1 MVKPTQTHVSKYL
14 VDKDCL
20 IEEGSTGKVFMAQN
34 KFTQEF
40 VAIKSVDLHLASFD
54 NAFTNETKILSKTK
68 NLESVINMKEC
79 FIYQNRGY
87 IVMDL
92 MTEDLFNRSESLES
106 MDDIKYIFLQVCQAV
121 QDLHNMHIS
130 HLDLK
135 PENILLSIDDSIKLC
150 DFGSSVMWNIDDTC
164 NKVIGSE
171 YYIAPEILRG
181 GSYSSTK
188 ADIWSLG
195 VILYLLVTGNF
206 PYGGNSEFDIHSNY
220 LKGNTNLESSKGYID
235 EDCYELLS
243 KMLSKDPESRPS
255 IKKVLQDKFFCISN
269 EMEWEL
275 SY

>member
-1 MVKPTQTHVSKYL
+1 
-14 VDKDCL
+14 
-20 IEEGSTGKVFMAQN
+20 
-34 KFTQEF
+34 
-40 VAIKSVDLHLASFD
+40 
-54 NAFTNETKILSKTK
+54 
-68 NLESVINMKEC
+68 MKEC

-135 PENILLSIDDSIKLC
+135 PENILLSIDDTI
-150 DFGSSVMWNIDDTC
+150 

-171 YYIAPEILRG
+171 YYIAPEVLRG